1 MIEVFISGMQDKI
14 VLENESSKPH
24 VIRWNRCSLFSQL
37 PEDRGVVVRCL
48 IVGEDDMHAVLLEE
62 PAQDFLI
69 LCFPAAMGEPSPQL
83 AKHDEGQD
91 NCFRFLEKSDSLR
104 GAFA

>member
-1 MIEVFISGMQDKI
+1 M
-14 VLENESSKPH
+14 
-24 VIRWNRCSLFSQL
+24 
-37 PEDRGVVVRCL
+37 RCL

-91 NCFRFLEKSDSLR
+91 DCFGFLENGGKFIIR
-104 GAFA
+104 HAR

>member
-24 VIRWNRCSLFSQL
+24 VIRWNRCPLFSQL

-62 PAQDFLI
+62 PAQD
-69 LCFPAAMGEPSPQL
+69 
-83 AKHDEGQD
+83 EGQD
-91 NCFRFLEKSDSLR
+91 DCFGFLENGGKFIIR
-104 GAFA
+104 HAR